1 MYSRVLSS
9 SPVYS
14 CTPLKEEN
22 IESTKSTY
30 ENTKS
35 TKSTKS
41 TYVDV
46 HYDYLNNL

>member
-1 MYSRVLSS
+1 M
-9 SPVYS
+9 YS

-22 IESTKSTY
+22 IESTKSNYEKTKSAKSTY
-30 ENTKS
+30 DS

-46 HYDYLNNL
+46 QYDYLNNW